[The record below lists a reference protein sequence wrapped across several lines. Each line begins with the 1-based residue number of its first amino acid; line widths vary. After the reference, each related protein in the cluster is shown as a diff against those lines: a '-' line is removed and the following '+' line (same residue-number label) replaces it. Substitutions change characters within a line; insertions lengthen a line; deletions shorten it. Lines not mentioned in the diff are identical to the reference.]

1 MGNHI
6 SKPLK
11 AETDEVGFIASFAGI
26 NPGINYRI
34 INYKRYDSDYSKYFV
49 FSIVPIVYNYLEDA
63 KYPCA
68 LYSRDFRI
76 SLSKSKYYN
85 SYDGYMLKEEL
96 EILLDILKSPYNG
109 FDTFWKYMIN
119 ELNTN
124 YECHF
129 PNNYEMPDY
138 SKLKVFEY

>member
-11 AETDEVGFIASFAGI
+11 AETDEIGFIASFTGI
-26 NPGINYRI
+26 NPGVNYRI

-49 FSIVPIVYNYLEDA
+49 FSIVPIVYDYLEDD

-76 SLSKSKYYN
+76 SLSNPKYYN
-85 SYDGYMLKEEL
+85 SYDGYMSKEEL
-96 EILLDILKSPYNG
+96 DILLDILESPYNG
-109 FDTFWKYMIN
+109 FDTFWEYMIN

-129 PNNYEMPDY
+129 SNNYKMPNY
-138 SKLKVFEY
+138 SKLKAFEY